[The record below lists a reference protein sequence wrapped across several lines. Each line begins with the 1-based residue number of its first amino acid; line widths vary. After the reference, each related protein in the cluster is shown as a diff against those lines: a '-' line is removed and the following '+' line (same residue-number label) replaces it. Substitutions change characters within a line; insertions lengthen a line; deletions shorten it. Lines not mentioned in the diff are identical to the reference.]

1 MYIAFFFKTL
11 LEYKFMCNIPNTA
24 GTVQQIEP
32 NLYTI
37 GNYLKLANNNT
48 HFVIPEYQRAYSWT
62 TEQCDKLWEDIE
74 TYINNSPNT
83 DNNAPDPYFFGTVIA
98 DCSEPGK
105 LNLIDGQQRTTTF
118 ILLLKAL
125 LMRINKELTGFR
137 EDDDNVEERLIDLLT
152 ALRELQSSLIT
163 ILYNIGQ
170 LRVRA
175 FRISKTIQSYIENN
189 QDYNFTP
196 IISSNSINEQYGD
209 DLRNILLFNTKDDL
223 NTQRTIIPNRRGEN
237 RFTNFYKNFKYFYD
251 KIESFNVAELYN
263 FANVILNRCQIILIK
278 SWNFDQAINMFNS
291 LNSTGL
297 PLNDADIISAKLY
310 TNTQNRVLF
319 NELWRLTKESA
330 NSLKNSINIDIDS
343 ILQQYM
349 YIHIARQGNAG
360 VRLIAMRKY
369 FDIENPDLFNHSE
382 NFTFHLFLL
391 SRFWDYLK
399 NTPIVKCLLKSD
411 NNAKYFLATFLSRF
425 LKDFNELTDDEQS
438 NFANY
443 NHFDIIEQNIND
455 ITIIAESLLRLFV
468 LLKITGNRYSSSHF
482 KIFLFNQLE
491 HLADPQVPVDTI
503 KTSFNNHI
511 NSSWKRKDINEN
523 IQYFTE
529 DILVYINE
537 YLYAKHNNI
546 DFVIDDSV
554 NIEHIMPQSGRNRD
568 AIRND
573 AGFSDIDEFNS
584 YIDKIGNKIL
594 LEAEINKSLSND
606 WFKTKKSSD
615 FKQRAGYINSQY
627 PLSLA
632 LVNYPKD
639 TWTKEDIDVATEK
652 ATKRITNFIFDLPH
666 SEVEEQS

>member
-1 MYIAFFFKTL
+1 
-11 LEYKFMCNIPNTA
+11 MCNIPNTA

-74 TYINNSPNT
+74 TYINNSPNA

-137 EDDDNVEERLIDLLT
+137 EDDDNVEEWLIDLLT

-251 KIESFNVAELYN
+251 KIDSFKVAELYN
-263 FANVILNRCQIILIK
+263 FANVILNKCQIILIK
-278 SWNFDQAINMFNS
+278 CWNFNQAINMFNS

-297 PLNDADIISAKLY
+297 PLNDADIISAKLF
-310 TNTQNRVLF
+310 TNADVSNKNKF
-319 NELWRLTKESA
+319 NEMWSATKILSD
-330 NSLKNSINIDIDS
+330 SLKDSISIDLDS

-349 YIHIARQGNAG
+349 YIERARENRAAVQTIALRTYYTVQ
-360 VRLIAMRKY
+360 RR
-369 FDIENPDLFNHSE
+369 DLLTQPE
-382 NFTFHLFLL
+382 IFTFNLFAL
-391 SRFWDYLK
+391 SSFWSIIK
-399 NTPIVKCLLKSD
+399 NTPVIKSLLES
-411 NNAKYFLATFLSRF
+411 NHNAKYFLATFLSRF
-425 LKDFNELTDDEQS
+425 IPDYNNLTDEEKNDYTLYDFETS
-438 NFANY
+438 
-443 NHFDIIEQNIND
+443 INNNRDD
-455 ITIIAESLLRLFV
+455 ITTISEVLLRLFA
-468 LLKITGNRYSSSHF
+468 LLKLTELSYSTQYF
-482 KIFLFNQLE
+482 KVFFFNQLSN
-491 HLADPQVPVDTI
+491 LANPNIPVSNI
-503 KTSFNNHI
+503 KQSFNDHI
-511 NSSWKRKDINEN
+511 KKNWQCAEI
-523 IQYFTE
+523 E
-529 DILVYINE
+529 DSIKISKEKSLVYINE

-615 FKQRAGYINSQY
+615 IKQRAGYINSQY

-639 TWTKEDIDVATEK
+639 TWTKEDIDVATKK